1 LRLADYEARTEN
13 LSKPHPFELESVGFA
28 YQNVVHHLFID
39 HAERSHV
46 SDLYAIDSADPD
58 QPAPMVNMVAIRQLT
73 DDTYDPTESLHNILN
88 ESLDESIEGSTKTA
102 SSCPTFPLGFRG
114 MIFHISM
121 DSGTKDSEAPE
132 ECEARLAKN
141 TDCQRHCN
149 DETAQ
154 DTNGQDANDPPRPRH
169 NLQEEFDMVGDQPV
183 HQTPSA
189 NLAVTFNELEKL
201 DQSLKAEK
209 I

>member
-1 LRLADYEARTEN
+1 
-13 LSKPHPFELESVGFA
+13 LESVGFA

-183 HQTPSA
+183 HQTPST

-201 DQSLKAEK
+201 GQSLKVKK